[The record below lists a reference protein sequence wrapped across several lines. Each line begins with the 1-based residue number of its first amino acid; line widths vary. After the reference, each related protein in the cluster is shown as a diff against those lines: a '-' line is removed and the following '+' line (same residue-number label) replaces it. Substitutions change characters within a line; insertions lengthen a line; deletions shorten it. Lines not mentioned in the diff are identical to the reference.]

1 MRGLVRFFVAF
12 EATNESIRALN
23 ELADGEGNTAL
34 LDAAQELR
42 AAEQAERA
50 AARQFGFKV
59 CGGL

>member
-1 MRGLVRFFVAF
+1 MAF